1 MGIGGE
7 PGARN
12 RVARDPDS
20 SVGRSSFHLGRA
32 AAGDLGSELSGG
44 CGPLAGSGSDALIEE
59 LHRLQT
65 AEGFLSRETLERV
78 ALQLRLPFSHV
89 YGVASFYHLF
99 LLVRP
104 TPHRCGVCLGSA
116 CFVRG
121 AQDLVGQL
129 AARLQVALDDP
140 GGNGVWSLQ
149 RLGCLGACGQAPVL
163 VVDGWLLTRLSLVV
177 GGSSLL
183 EGRLRRAGLPAAP
196 EPVS

>member
-1 MGIGGE
+1 MGDGSALGSSGSRPVVSREDRGGH
-7 PGARN
+7 PGAGN
-12 RVARDPDS
+12 HGP
-20 SVGRSSFHLGRA
+20 A
-32 AAGDLGSELSGG
+32 AAVGL
-44 CGPLAGSGSDALIEE
+44 GPLPCAAPDALIEE
-59 LHRLQT
+59 LSRLQA
-65 AEGFLSRETLERV
+65 AEGFLSRQTLEQV
-78 ALQLRLPFSHV
+78 ALQMRLPFSHV

-121 AQDLVGQL
+121 AQDLVRQL

-163 VVDGWLLTRLSLVV
+163 VVDGRLLTRLSLVV